1 MPLSSLPSADILL
14 YPKSTLKI
22 TTTPH
27 PQENVVLLFAR
38 RASDSA
44 WFRELAPYWD
54 SLPASVFTKEMYEP
68 EHMELLQDEELVSE
82 EKMREEERKRER
94 KETFFFSFARRRR
107 RRGKKL

>member
-1 MPLSSLPSADILL
+1 LNLSRASLCCCLVHNL
-14 YPKSTLKI
+14 FRNKQKQ
-22 TTTPH
+22 H

-38 RASDSA
+38 RAADPA

-82 EKMREEERKRER
+82 RSERER
-94 KETFFFSFARRRR
+94 ERS
-107 RRGKKL
+107 

>member
-1 MPLSSLPSADILL
+1 VPVCSLFSSLSRRRREARSSPNMPLLFLSP
-14 YPKSTLKI
+14 PTFGPNVNFKKTK
-22 TTTPH
+22 H

-38 RASDSA
+38 RASDPA

-82 EKMREEERKRER
+82 QK
-94 KETFFFSFARRRR
+94 
-107 RRGKKL
+107 